1 MRPSSN
7 VISFRAP
14 DTLIDAIDL
23 AREPSKQSRGDWIRT
38 LVEAQLFLTD
48 QSDQQAVLTQLE
60 LARRAVED
68 LQQSVKNLKAELKSV
83 RGDLARST
91 ALVLSQTMTT
101 DAAVQLVRQNLNA
114 EGRT

>member
-1 MRPSSN
+1 MALTPN

-23 AREPSKQSRGDWIRT
+23 ARDPLKLSRGDWIRT
-38 LVEAQLFLTD
+38 LVEAQLFHTD
-48 QSDQQAVLTQLE
+48 QTDQQALLTQLE
-60 LARRAVED
+60 LAGHAVED
-68 LQQSVKNLKAELKSV
+68 LQQSVKKLKAELKNV
-83 RGDLARST
+83 RGDLARAT

-101 DAAVQLVRQNLNA
+101 DAAIQLVRQTLNA

>member
-1 MRPSSN
+1 MALTSN

-23 AREPSKQSRGDWIRT
+23 AREPSKLSRGDWIRT
-38 LVEAQLFLTD
+38 LVEAQLFLAD
-48 QSDQQAVLTQLE
+48 QTDQQALLTQLE
-60 LARRAVED
+60 LAGRAVED
-68 LQQSVKNLKAELKSV
+68 LQQSVKKLKAELKNV
-83 RGDLARST
+83 RRDLAKAT

-101 DAAVQLVRQNLNA
+101 ADAVELVQQTLNA